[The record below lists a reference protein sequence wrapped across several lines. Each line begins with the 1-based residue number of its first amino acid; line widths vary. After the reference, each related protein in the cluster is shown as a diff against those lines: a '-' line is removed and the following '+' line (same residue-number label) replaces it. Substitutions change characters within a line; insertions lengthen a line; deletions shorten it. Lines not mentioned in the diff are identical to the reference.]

1 MFLFFFP
8 IKNVLVPGTSHVK
21 GLRLRYVSEL
31 NFYLLRT
38 IGHAFWHPVIRQSL
52 QASDNTLETTR
63 YHYDF
68 SLTARTVLTSLTAE

>member
-1 MFLFFFP
+1 MS
-8 IKNVLVPGTSHVK
+8 KV
-21 GLRLRYVSEL
+21 YVSEL

-38 IGHAFWHPVIRQSL
+38 IGHTFWRTLHIRQSL

-68 SLTARTVLTSLTAE
+68 SLTARPVLTSLTAE

>member
-1 MFLFFFP
+1 MS
-8 IKNVLVPGTSHVK
+8 KV
-21 GLRLRYVSEL
+21 YVSEL